1 MRWRPAPPFNQAPEF
16 TSLLWTS
23 VRIVPVAE
31 PVCPELRAGRRNI
44 RIRVPLVRAVIEP
57 ARNLV
62 PVRGEGAV
70 HRQIRRQRRQAWA
83 FVVAPDL
90 DVLEQCDVLLGHDR
104 VEQCDARYPYQR
116 GQPRAAALGV

>member
-1 MRWRPAPPFNQAPEF
+1 MKGRTADALAARPAFQSGPDL
-16 TSLLWTS
+16 TSRLRTS

-31 PVCPELRAGRRNI
+31 PVCRELRAGRRNI

-70 HRQIRRQRRQAWA
+70 HRQIRRDRAQASS
-83 FVVAPDL
+83 VVTAPDSVRL
-90 DVLEQCDVLLGHDR
+90 AESAVLFGH
-104 VEQCDARYPYQR
+104 V
-116 GQPRAAALGV
+116 